1 MLIAILHITYMI
13 ANGSAAPTIGE
24 NLKQNHKNMK
34 ISRILLMCTGMLTAC
49 SQPKEKK
56 EEKNTEGVTVILSQE
71 EELPAVEVEVLRN
84 GKFAQ
89 EILSNGILSS
99 VKKADLFWKA
109 SGIITHIHVRNGDRV
124 RHGQVLAEIDKEKL
138 ELSLQQASDSR
149 KRSYLDM
156 QDFLIGQGYK
166 ISDSLSVPDN
176 IKELASMKS
185 GYGQACINYRSAQI
199 ALQEATLT
207 APFSGVVANLTAK
220 PYNQTGSG
228 GAFCTL
234 LDNSSMEVEFP
245 VMENEIRSLRQGD
258 AVQVALYADEDDN
271 APGRIVSINPLIGE
285 NGLTKVCAIVPQT
298 PKHWFDGMKVRVNI
312 HRNTDGHL
320 VVPKEAVVVRD
331 GRRVAFTV
339 RKSKAYW
346 NYVTIGYENSSS
358 YTITKGLKEGDSVIV
373 SGNQN
378 LAHFTPIAIKNNSAE

>member
-1 MLIAILHITYMI
+1 
-13 ANGSAAPTIGE
+13 
-24 NLKQNHKNMK
+24 MK
-34 ISRILLMCTGMLTAC
+34 IPYIYITICAGMFTAC
-49 SQPKEKK
+49 SQPKDKEKK
-56 EEKNTEGVTVILSQE
+56 EEKDPEGVTVIIGKQ
-71 EELPAVEVEVLRN
+71 EELPAVEVEVLKS
-84 GKFAQ
+84 GEFAQ

-124 RHGQVLAEIDKEKL
+124 RQGQVLAEIDKEKL
-138 ELSLQQASDSR
+138 ELAMQQASDNR

-166 ISDSLSVPDN
+166 IADSLSIPEDM
-176 IKELASMKS
+176 KELAVMKS
-185 GYGQACINYRSAQI
+185 GYGQSCINYRTAQMS
-199 ALQEATLT
+199 LQEATLT

-258 AVQVALYADEDDN
+258 DVQVALYADEDDN
-271 APGRIVSINPLIGE
+271 APGRVVSINPLIGE
-285 NGLTKVCAIVPQT
+285 NGLTKVCAIVPHT
-298 PKHWFDGMKVRVNI
+298 PKHWFDGMKVRVKI
-312 HRNTDGHL
+312 HRSIDGYM

-331 GRRVAFTV
+331 GRRVVFTV

-346 NYVTIGYENSSS
+346 NYVTVGYENSSS

-378 LAHFTPIAIKNNSAE
+378 LAHFTPIAIKNNSTE